1 VKLLRLAPLVLAAAL
16 LAACGGG
23 SSGNGVADMT
33 ADEIVAEATEA
44 ATSAESVHVKGGTG
58 GTNPL
63 ELDLYLVAG
72 EGGEGT
78 LTANGLTFEMVRI
91 GDKAYFKGDDAFW
104 NQFGGGAAVAAL
116 MRDKWLVA
124 PADSGDLAS
133 FTPLTDL
140 EQLFEEL
147 LGNHGEP
154 LEKGD
159 ETEVDGQ
166 PAIAVNDTEEDAT
179 LYVATEGEP
188 FPLKVEKTGE
198 DAGEITFSEW
208 NEEHEL
214 TAPEDAIDIS
224 QLPS

>member
-1 VKLLRLAPLVLAAAL
+1 VKLLRLAPLL
-16 LAACGGG
+16 LAATLLAGCGGG

-33 ADEIVAEATEA
+33 PDEIVAAATEA
-44 ATSAESVHVKGGTG
+44 ATSAESVHVQGGTG
-58 GTNPL
+58 GSDPL
-63 ELDLYLVAG
+63 ELDIYLVAG

-78 LTANGLTFEMVRI
+78 LTVNGLTFEMVRI

-104 NQFGGGAAVAAL
+104 SRFGGAAAAQL
-116 MRDKWLVA
+116 MRGKWLVA

-140 EQLFEEL
+140 EQFFGQM
-147 LGNHGEP
+147 LGDHGEP

-159 ETEVDGQ
+159 ETEVDGE
-166 PAIAVNDTEEDAT
+166 PAIAVNDPSEGGT

-188 FPLKVEKTGE
+188 YPLKIEKTGE
-198 DAGEITFSEW
+198 DAGAITFSEW
-208 NEEHEL
+208 NEKHEL
-214 TAPEDAIDIS
+214 TAPEDAIDMS

>member
-1 VKLLRLAPLVLAAAL
+1 VKLLRLVPLFLAASL

-33 ADEIVAEATEA
+33 ADEIVAEALEA
-44 ATSAESVHVKGGTG
+44 AKSADSVHVQGGTG
-58 GTNPL
+58 GSDPI

-78 LTANGLTFEMVRI
+78 LTVNGLTFEMVRI

-104 NQFGGGAAVAAL
+104 NQFGGNAIAQL
-116 MRDKWLVA
+116 MEGKWLVA

-133 FTPLTDL
+133 FTPLTDM
-140 EQLFEEL
+140 EQLFQEV
-147 LGNHGEP
+147 LGEHGEP
-154 LEKGD
+154 LEKGE
-159 ETEVDGQ
+159 ETEVDGE
-166 PAIAVNDTEEDAT
+166 PAIAVNDTEEGGT

-188 FPLKVEKTGE
+188 YPLKVENTGE
-198 DAGEITFSEW
+198 QGAITFTEW

-214 TAPEDAIDIS
+214 TAPEDAIDVS